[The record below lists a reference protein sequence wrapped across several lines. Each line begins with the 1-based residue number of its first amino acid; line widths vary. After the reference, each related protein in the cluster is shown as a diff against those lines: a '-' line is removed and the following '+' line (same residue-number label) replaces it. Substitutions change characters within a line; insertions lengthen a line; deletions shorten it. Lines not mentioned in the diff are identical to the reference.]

1 MLRNASC
8 KGKNRGSFRATVLL
22 FAVSVRFQ
30 SRPTRF
36 HRNEESDE
44 PLGRRRDRRRLRKLV
59 VSIGVRVARVRQL
72 IEHRVGVSF
81 LGRFYQCTDHRGI
94 VGTPDDRENDICQ
107 RHVRR
112 DVVSTTRSLFHARSL
127 EFRRLCRPT
136 IESSVV
142 EFS

>member
-1 MLRNASC
+1 MLGNASC

-59 VSIGVRVARVRQL
+59 VSIGVRVARVLQL
-72 IEHRVGVSF
+72 IEHRVS
-81 LGRFYQCTDHRGI
+81 
-94 VGTPDDRENDICQ
+94 
-107 RHVRR
+107 
-112 DVVSTTRSLFHARSL
+112 RSSAVFTGAPITGESL
-127 EFRRLCRPT
+127 ERRTTEKTISVRGTCDVTSFRRPGRCSTLVR
-136 IESSVV
+136 
-142 EFS
+142 